1 MRPRTA
7 AEVAELAGGAVVGDP
22 DVLVGPRVVID
33 SREADPG
40 SLFVA
45 LPGEHVDGHT
55 FTSAAAEHGAVAA
68 LVTQHT
74 AASLVQIVVADCEA
88 GLSSLARGV
97 VADAKANHGLV
108 TLAVTG
114 SSGKTSTKDLL
125 AQVLESV
132 GNTVAPQR
140 SFNNEIGVPLTA
152 CGVDDTTKYL
162 VSEMGARAPG
172 QLRWL
177 VSLVPP
183 TVAAVLNVGTAHLG
197 EFGSRQGIAQA
208 KGEIIEDLGAD
219 DWAVLN
225 ADDPLVASMA
235 TRTRANIAWF
245 SISDGRLP
253 GGPLL
258 VRAAAITSNA
268 LDQYSFDLEVVRGD
282 QLERHPVHLGLMGAH
297 QVPNAAAGA
306 AMAIAAGVEPRH
318 VADALTAATTRS
330 HWRMEL
336 HTLNSGAAII
346 NDAYNAN
353 PDSVLAALES
363 LSRVGLRRKAEF
375 PGARTI
381 AVIGD
386 MLELGEGAQEL
397 HRQIGRDAG
406 ERGIDEVV
414 AVGEHAAHIVAG
426 ALEAGVAARVCAKAE
441 VAGSLDLHQG
451 DVVLVKASRS
461 LALEEVAD
469 QLIDRDRA
477 VEGTR

>member
-7 AEVAELAGGAVVGDP
+7 AEVAELAGGVVVGDP

-45 LPGEHVDGHT
+45 LPGEHVDGHS
-55 FTSAAAEHGAVAA
+55 FTNAAAQRGAVAA
-68 LVTQHT
+68 MVTHPT
-74 AASLVQIVVADCEA
+74 DAPLVQIVVADCQA
-88 GLSSLARGV
+88 GLSSLARGI
-97 VADAKANHGLV
+97 VADAKANHGLIA
-108 TLAVTG
+108 LAVTG

-125 AQVLESV
+125 AQVLEAA
-132 GNTVAPQR
+132 GTTVAPR
-140 SFNNEIGVPLTA
+140 SSFNNEIGVPLTA
-152 CGVDDTTKYL
+152 CGVDDSTEYL

-172 QLRWL
+172 QLSWL

-183 TVAAVLNVGTAHLG
+183 TVVAVLNVGTAHLG

-208 KGEIIEDLGAD
+208 KGEIIEQLGVD

-235 TRTRANIAWF
+235 TRTEANIAWF
-245 SISDGRLP
+245 SISNGRLP
-253 GGPLL
+253 AGPLL

-268 LDQYSFDLEVVRGD
+268 LDQYSFELEVVRGD
-282 QLERHPVHLGLMGAH
+282 HLERCPVHLGLMGAH
-297 QVPNAAAGA
+297 QVPNAAAAA
-306 AMAIAAGVEPRH
+306 AMAIAAGLEPAL
-318 VADALTAATTRS
+318 VASALNSATTRS
-330 HWRMEL
+330 RWRMEA
-336 HTLNSGAAII
+336 HTLSSGAAII

-363 LSRVGLRRKAEF
+363 LGRVGRRRKAEF

-381 AVIGD
+381 AVLGD
-386 MLELGEGAQEL
+386 MLELGERTREL
-397 HRQIGRDAG
+397 HRQIGREAG
-406 ERGIDEVV
+406 EHGIDEVI
-414 AVGEHAAHIVAG
+414 AVGEHAAEIVAG
-426 ALEAGVAARVCAKAE
+426 AREAGVPARSCAKAD
-441 VAGSLDLHQG
+441 VAGAIELREG

-461 LALEEVAD
+461 VALEDVAA

-477 VEGTR
+477 VEGSR